1 MAGEEAWGEL
11 GARLLGES
19 YGSCWDERSEPFL
32 TEPLL
37 FLSREEKSQKEAPS
51 VSPAVVNSGL

>member
-11 GARLLGES
+11 GARLLGER
-19 YGSCWDERSEPFL
+19 YGSYWDEWSEPLL
-32 TEPLL
+32 TKPFL
-37 FLSREEKSQKEAPS
+37 FLSREEKSQEEAPS